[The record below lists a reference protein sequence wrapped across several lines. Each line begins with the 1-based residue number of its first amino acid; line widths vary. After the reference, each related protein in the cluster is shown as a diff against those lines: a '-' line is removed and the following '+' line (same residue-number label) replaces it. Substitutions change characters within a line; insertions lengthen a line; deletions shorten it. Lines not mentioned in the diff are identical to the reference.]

1 MRRSF
6 VLFLAATA
14 ALSWACS
21 DDDTVE
27 VVETPAADAGTD
39 APVTTSDGGE
49 TVAPAWVLLADG
61 FGASEMVAVSL
72 LDGGVG
78 GRVKFEGSYANVTV
92 DGTEPWL
99 VDQDRDDVYKL
110 DPQEP
115 WKVVGKWNVLGDD
128 KPAGGQE
135 NANAS
140 GVVTPAANK
149 AYVIRYN
156 RDRIAVLDPT
166 DTSSPAPKKY
176 IDLSSLKQ
184 AGDTGGMDVS
194 AATYV
199 ASKNRVYVVL
209 GNADFGDG
217 TGTFIQCS
225 ATLKSSVIAIDPAT
239 DTVVSL
245 GGTAPGGGIA
255 LQGYVPITP
264 SPLVYD
270 AAGDRLVIATSGCGP
285 TGSIQGRGIE
295 AVSLASGT
303 STTLLDLNADAVP
316 SAFGV
321 LDANSAGVSF
331 FGGKGRLWSLASGAA
346 APTEITGS
354 VDVITVDGRGGYVGT
369 RPGKLEDGGAGVEVV
384 SVQRDGGA
392 SVVARNPFT
401 VPGGYISG
409 IAAWPSR

>member
-14 ALSWACS
+14 ALAWACS
-21 DDDTVE
+21 DEDTAGVD
-27 VVETPAADAGTD
+27 ETPVPDAGAD
-39 APVTTSDGGE
+39 APVTTPDGGD
-49 TVAPAWVLLADG
+49 TVAPTYVLLADG
-61 FGASEMVAVSL
+61 FGASEMVAVNL
-72 LDGGVG
+72 EDGGVG
-78 GRVKFEGSYANVTV
+78 GRVKFDGSYANVTV

-110 DPQEP
+110 DPVEP

-128 KPAGGQE
+128 KPAGADA

-140 GVVTPAANK
+140 GVVTPAPNK
-149 AYVIRYN
+149 AYVVRYN
-156 RDRIAVLDPT
+156 RNRIAVLDPT

-184 AGDTGGMDVS
+184 AGDDAKMDVS

-209 GNADFGDG
+209 GNADF
-217 TGTFIQCS
+217 TGASGAGVPCPT
-225 ATLKSSVIAIDPAT
+225 AALKSSVIAIDPTT
-239 DTVVSL
+239 DEVVSL

-255 LQGYVPITP
+255 LQGYIPITP

-270 AAGDRLVIATSGCGP
+270 AAGDRLVIATSGCAT

-295 AVSLASGT
+295 AVSLATGT
-303 STTLLDLNADAVP
+303 STTLLDLNGPDFP
-316 SAFGV
+316 SSFAV
-321 LDANSAGVSF
+321 LDGNSAAVAF
-331 FGGKGRLWSLASGAA
+331 FAKGRLWNPSDRAIAI
-346 APTEITGS
+346 EIAGG
-354 VDVITVDGRGGYVGT
+354 VDSIAVDGRGAYVGT
-369 RPGKLEDGGAGVEVV
+369 RKGKLDDGGAGLEVV

-409 IAAWPSR
+409 IAAWSKR